1 MIRFFLTSRFIA
13 LFRLMKIIF
22 QNLWKISFRLV
33 YRSRSGKV
41 CAHWTVQKDHFEDF
55 VMKEVKIGILG
66 FGTVGAGVVEG
77 LQKNGGLI
85 AERTGIRPVV
95 AKIADLDISTDRGIS
110 LDASVLTTDASVLI
124 DDPEIDVIVE
134 LVGGVTF
141 AKDFVLRA
149 LKNGKPVVTANKAL
163 LADFGEE
170 IYQTAKENQTGIY
183 YEAAVGGGIPVL
195 RSQRAGLIGNH
206 IESIYGILNGTC
218 NYILTRMERE
228 GMPFDDVLADAQALG
243 YAETPPDLDI
253 DGIDTAHKAV
263 VLASMA
269 YGAPVPMDACPTS
282 GIRGL
287 SSQDIANADEL
298 GYRIKLLAI
307 IKDNSGEVELSVE
320 PALVPDDHMIAS
332 VNDSFNAV
340 FVKGDIVDDTM
351 YYGRGAG
358 RLPTGSAVIGDI
370 MEAAADRLH
379 GVGTPVSVTMMLQK
393 DSLEYCSPDRIEKRC
408 YIRLCLKD
416 RPGAMAQVM
425 SIFGKHNISI
435 ASVVQKELHESGC
448 APIVILTQ
456 KATEAEF
463 VAALTEIDELDVSCC
478 ESVRMRLED
487 FE

>member
-1 MIRFFLTSRFIA
+1 
-13 LFRLMKIIF
+13 
-22 QNLWKISFRLV
+22 
-33 YRSRSGKV
+33 
-41 CAHWTVQKDHFEDF
+41 
-55 VMKEVKIGILG
+55 MKEVKIGILG

-77 LQKNGGLI
+77 IVKNGELM

-95 AKIADLDISTDRGIS
+95 AGIADLDIETDRGV
-110 LDASVLTTDASVLI
+110 AVAEGVLTTDAAAVI
-124 DDPEIDVIVE
+124 DDPGIDVIVE
-134 LVGGVTF
+134 LIGGVTL
-141 AKDFVLRA
+141 AKEFVLRA
-149 LKNGKPVVTANKAL
+149 LKNGKQVVTANKAL

-170 IYQTAKENQTGIY
+170 IYKTAKENGAGIY

-195 RSQRAGLIGNH
+195 RSQRAGLIGNQ

-228 GMPFDDVLADAQALG
+228 GLPFDEILADAQALG

-269 YGAPVPMDACPTS
+269 YGAPVPMEACPTK

-287 SSQDIANADEL
+287 AGQEIANADEL

-307 IKDNSGEVELSVE
+307 IKDNDGEVELSVE
-320 PALVPDDHMIAS
+320 PALVPKEHMIGS
-332 VNDSFNAV
+332 VSDSFNAV

-370 MEAAADRLH
+370 MEAAADRLNDA
-379 GVGTPVSVTMMLQK
+379 GVPVSVTMMLQK
-393 DSLEYCSPDRIEKRC
+393 DSLNYCPPEKIEKRC
-408 YIRLCLKD
+408 YIRLSLLD
-416 RPGAMAQVM
+416 QPGSMGNVM
-425 SIFGKHNISI
+425 DILGANNISI
-435 ASVVQKELHESGC
+435 ASVVQKERHEGGY
-448 APIVILTQ
+448 APVVVLTH
-456 KATEAEF
+456 KAKEAEF
-463 VAALTEIDELDVSCC
+463 AAAIEEINKLDVSGA
-478 ESVRMRLED
+478 EPVRMRIED

>member
-1 MIRFFLTSRFIA
+1 
-13 LFRLMKIIF
+13 MKDI
-22 QNLWKISFRLV
+22 N
-33 YRSRSGKV
+33 
-41 CAHWTVQKDHFEDF
+41 
-55 VMKEVKIGILG
+55 IGILG

-77 LQKNGGLI
+77 IQKNGALM

-95 AKIADLDISTDRGIS
+95 AKIADLDIETDRGITVEEG
-110 LDASVLTTDASVLI
+110 VLTTDAMAVI
-124 DDPEIDVIVE
+124 DNPEIDVVVE
-134 LVGGVTF
+134 LIGGVTI
-141 AKDFVLRA
+141 AKEFVLRA
-149 LKNGKPVVTANKAL
+149 LKNGKQVVTANKAL

-170 IYQTAKENQTGIY
+170 IYKTAQENNAGIY

-195 RSQRAGLIGNH
+195 RSQRAGLIGNQ

-228 GMPFDDVLADAQALG
+228 GLPFDEILADAQALG

-269 YGAPVPMDACPTS
+269 YGAPVPMDACPAS

-287 SSQDIANADEL
+287 SSQEIANADEL

-307 IKDNSGEVELSVE
+307 IKDNDGEVELSVE
-320 PALVPDDHMIAS
+320 PALVPKEHMIAS
-332 VNDSFNAV
+332 VSDSFNAV

-370 MEAAADRLH
+370 MEAASDRLND
-379 GVGTPVSVTMMLQK
+379 VGAPVSVTMMLQK
-393 DSLEYCSPDRIEKRC
+393 ESLSYCPAEKIEKRC
-408 YIRLCLKD
+408 YIRLSLLDK
-416 RPGAMAQVM
+416 PGSMGKVM
-425 SIFGKHNISI
+425 EILGRHNISI
-435 ASVVQKELHESGC
+435 ASVVQNERHEAGY
-448 APIVILTQ
+448 APVVILTH
-456 KATEAEF
+456 KATEADF
-463 VAALTEIDELDVSCC
+463 SAAIEEINALDVSGA
-478 ESVRMRLED
+478 EPVRMRIED

>member
-1 MIRFFLTSRFIA
+1 MRGRAFA
-13 LFRLMKIIF
+13 LVRGAPAPQRKPRQVSARQGGGRPPQFK
-22 QNLWKISFRLV
+22 K
-33 YRSRSGKV
+33 
-41 CAHWTVQKDHFEDF
+41 
-55 VMKEVKIGILG
+55 VMKDVKIGILG

-77 LQKNGGLI
+77 IQKNGGLM
-85 AERTGIRPVV
+85 ALRTGFRPVV
-95 AKIADLDISTDRGIS
+95 AKIADLDIETDRGIPVA
-110 LDASVLTTDASVLI
+110 DGVLTADALAVI
-124 DDPEIDVIVE
+124 DDPEIDVVVE
-134 LVGGVTF
+134 LVGGVTV

-163 LADFGEE
+163 LADFGGE
-170 IYQTAKENQTGIY
+170 IYKTAKEGGAGIY

-195 RSQRAGLIGNH
+195 RSQRAGLIGNQ

-228 GMPFDDVLADAQALG
+228 GLPFDEILADAQALG

-269 YGAPVPMDACPTS
+269 YGAPVPMHACPVS

-287 SSQDIANADEL
+287 DKQDIANADEL

-307 IKDNSGEVELSVE
+307 IKDNDGEVELSVE
-320 PALVPDDHMIAS
+320 PVLVPKDHMIAS
-332 VNDSFNAV
+332 VSDSFNAV

-370 MEAAADRLH
+370 MEAAADRVH
-379 GVGTPVSVTMMLQK
+379 GVGVPVSVTMMLQQ
-393 DSLEYCSPDRIEKRC
+393 DSLCYCPAEKIEKRC
-408 YIRLCLKD
+408 YIRLCLEDK
-416 RPGAMAQVM
+416 PGAMAQVM
-425 SIFGKHNISI
+425 GILGRHNISI

-448 APIVILTQ
+448 APVVILTQ
-456 KATEAEF
+456 KANEAEF
-463 VAALTEIDELDVSCC
+463 FAAMNEIDALDVSCC
-478 ESVRMRLED
+478 GSVRMRLED